1 MPFIELLFII
11 LFTKLGKTLSSIH
24 GNNYYTPE
32 FSNCTCNHTN
42 NINFQFDLNQL
53 FSSLKSSAESSN
65 GFAKSSVNAGT
76 RNQINGLIM
85 CYNDA
90 AQGNCSA
97 CLNFST
103 ESAIKLCP
111 DSRSVTFTYDWCFL
125 RYSDDNFISSL
136 TLDQMPNCI
145 NNEFDVS
152 NSSSM
157 HGTVF
162 ELLNSLRLEAI
173 NSTQLYAYG
182 NMTDPGINHSV
193 YGLVE
198 CTKDLSQYDC
208 GSCIKSAIEN
218 LSGCSRNTRARGA
231 RISFMSC
238 YIRYELYPLP
248 LLTFKQLVPA
258 PGPLPPKLLPPF
270 NEGSKTKHV
279 GVAAIC
285 APGSFL
291 FFVVAV
297 VCFGRM
303 LKTKNIKTTC
313 DKVASI
319 NGSKEVEETSLES
332 TGVHGDC
339 QVFLLSEIKSAT
351 DNFSDENK
359 LGEGGFGPVYRGVL
373 PNGEGIAVKRLAG
386 WSKQGF
392 VELKNEVVLLAK
404 LNHKNLVKLLG
415 YCVEEKEKLLC
426 YEYLCNESL
435 DKHLFGTYINSNL
448 GEVMDLKPSNILLD
462 ENMNPKISDFGLA
475 RLYNDDQTHKETS
488 IIAGTCGYMAPEYAM
503 HGMYSAKLDVYSFG
517 VLLLEIITGR
527 KNSSFCNNQLAA
539 NLISYVRNLQVKL
552 VSILCLID
560 QINS

>member
-1 MPFIELLFII
+1 MPSIELFFIV
-11 LFTKLGKTLSSIH
+11 LFTKLGITLSSIH

-76 RNQINGLIM
+76 RDQINGLIM

-90 AQGNCSA
+90 AQANCSA

-111 DSRSVTFTYDWCFL
+111 DSRSATFTYDWCFL
-125 RYSDDNFISSL
+125 RYSDDNFISTL

-173 NSTQLYAYG
+173 NSTLLFAYG

-208 GSCIKSAIEN
+208 GSCIKSALEN
-218 LSGCSRNTRARGA
+218 LSGCSRSTRARGA

-248 LLTFKQLVPA
+248 LLTFKPLA
-258 PGPLPPKLLPPF
+258 PGPLPPF

-291 FFVVAV
+291 FIVAAV
-297 VCFGRM
+297 ACLGRVR
-303 LKTKNIKTTC
+303 KTKNIMTR
-313 DKVASI
+313 DNVASI
-319 NGSKEVEETSLES
+319 TGSKEVEETGLES
-332 TGVHGDC
+332 TGVHGHC

-351 DNFSDENK
+351 DNFSEKNK
-359 LGEGGFGPVYRGVL
+359 LGEGGFGPVYKV
-373 PNGEGIAVKRLAG
+373 
-386 WSKQGF
+386 
-392 VELKNEVVLLAK
+392 
-404 LNHKNLVKLLG
+404 
-415 YCVEEKEKLLC
+415 
-426 YEYLCNESL
+426 
-435 DKHLFGTYINSNL
+435 
-448 GEVMDLKPSNILLD
+448 
-462 ENMNPKISDFGLA
+462 
-475 RLYNDDQTHKETS
+475 
-488 IIAGTCGYMAPEYAM
+488 
-503 HGMYSAKLDVYSFG
+503 
-517 VLLLEIITGR
+517 
-527 KNSSFCNNQLAA
+527 
-539 NLISYVRNLQVKL
+539 
-552 VSILCLID
+552 
-560 QINS
+560 